1 MPNFSVCN
9 KITNK
14 NSHNFGQ
21 KNTSLHT
28 PLFPAS
34 TISLVDKSQE
44 PEPKKAVTFEKT
56 GFSDSDNNQNCR
68 ISLVRKTSFNSKQA
82 TPVLK
87 RHDSF
92 TKVINQAPMHPPSR
106 QNRVIVELIRKLQNE
121 NKLNE
126 GKLSQVGG
134 STNVRTTIERF
145 RKSEQ
150 LKLDQLKMEKIEKME
165 ESEKVDLEI
174 IKFENDTNETINI
187 TPNSSKTSGFSEN
200 TCSQKSDVAKS
211 DVTKSEVEQKTFKTQ
226 KTEYESHTDE
236 PPETIF
242 DTICCATS
250 KLSNLSSITT
260 ISFNEMDILSDDSLS
275 TDDEEFVD
283 SLILNSPKIP
293 RKVVLKEVLKDPGK
307 LSDFSGTSSRVIF
320 STEVSSTEISS
331 IEISGTLSS
340 KNNPFSETSSIQSGL
355 TFFD

>member
-1 MPNFSVCN
+1 MCN

-34 TISLVDKSQE
+34 TISLVDKSLE

-56 GFSDSDNNQNCR
+56 GLSDSDNNQNCR

-150 LKLDQLKMEKIEKME
+150 LKLDQLKIEKME

-187 TPNSSKTSGFSEN
+187 TPNSSKTSDFSEN
-200 TCSQKSDVAKS
+200 TCSQKSDV
-211 DVTKSEVEQKTFKTQ
+211 TKSEEEQKTFKTQ

-236 PPETIF
+236 PPDTIF

-293 RKVVLKEVLKDPGK
+293 RKIVLKEVLKDPGK
-307 LSDFSGTSSRVIF
+307 LSDFSRSS
-320 STEVSSTEISS
+320 STGVFRNKVSSTEISS
-331 IEISGTLSS
+331 TAILSLEISSLEISGTLSS
-340 KNNPFSETSSIQSGL
+340 KSNPFSETSSIQSGL
-355 TFFD
+355 TFFY